1 MTKEEFIKAMETN
14 EVFQQL
20 KASAE
25 KHGFIC
31 EYAYLTYYGDP
42 KVAIYSKNHRE
53 FRDFRCSL
61 YLRTELDFSKNHDC
75 CESYQREMSTTSYW
89 SIYWEELEKY
99 IEWVNESKA
108 LYDELQNI
116 DLLKLQVR
124 PEKFDDDEE

>member
-31 EYAYLTYYGDP
+31 EYAYLTYYGEP
-42 KVAIYSKNHRE
+42 RVSLYSKDYRE
-53 FRDFRCSL
+53 FRDYRCNF
-61 YLRTELDFSKNHDC
+61 YLRSDLDFSRDHDC
-75 CESYQREMSTTSYW
+75 CKSYQREMSTTSYW

-99 IEWVNESKA
+99 LEWVTESKA
-108 LYDELQNI
+108 LYDELKNI
-116 DLLKLQVR
+116 DLLKLQIK
-124 PEKFDDDEE
+124 PEKLDNEED